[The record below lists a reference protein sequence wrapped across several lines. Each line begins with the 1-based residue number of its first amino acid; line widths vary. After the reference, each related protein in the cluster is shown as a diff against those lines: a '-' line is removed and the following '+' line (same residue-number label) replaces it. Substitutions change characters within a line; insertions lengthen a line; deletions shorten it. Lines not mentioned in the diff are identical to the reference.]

1 MKFFTINSKT
11 DLINAVDE
19 LGFLPFFANSIEGF
33 SIEEHITR
41 DCWYNSDN
49 GVWSAWEWK
58 GPVIREKWF
67 PDFANYRRDG
77 YDFDARYDDGL
88 ANYRD
93 KTLFELI
100 DGNAPIVSKQ
110 LKKLGN
116 YKKGGNKGFDSIVTR
131 LQSQCYVIISDFVYM
146 KDKYG
151 RPYGWGVAEY
161 STPEKFMGEEFT
173 DKVYSKSPQ
182 ESYERLLEHF
192 CRLFPDEDL
201 KKLKK
206 ILG

>member
-1 MKFFTINSKT
+1 M
-11 DLINAVDE
+11 
-19 LGFLPFFANSIEGF
+19 
-33 SIEEHITR
+33 
-41 DCWYNSDN
+41 
-49 GVWSAWEWK
+49 
-58 GPVIREKWF
+58 
-67 PDFANYRRDG
+67 
-77 YDFDARYDDGL
+77 
-88 ANYRD
+88 
-93 KTLFELI
+93 
-100 DGNAPIVSKQ
+100 
-110 LKKLGN
+110 
-116 YKKGGNKGFDSIVTR
+116 
-131 LQSQCYVIISDFVYM
+131 IISDFVYM

-182 ESYERLLEHF
+182 GSYERLLEHF

>member
-1 MKFFTINSKT
+1 MKSISRATVGITATMVFG
-11 DLINAVDE
+11 A
-19 LGFLPFFANSIEGF
+19 LG
-33 SIEEHITR
+33 
-41 DCWYNSDN
+41 N
-49 GVWSAWEWK
+49 GS
-58 GPVIREKWF
+58 
-67 PDFANYRRDG
+67 
-77 YDFDARYDDGL
+77 ARYDDGL